1 MVGVGGRS
9 KGCITCRR
17 RKLKCDEGKPDCER
31 CTKGGFQCEGYI
43 KYAEFVNVTNRFAQR
58 RPAKW
63 KSSSQPRVPSCS
75 SSKEQS
81 HALLLADI
89 LPWDEQHIFTS
100 YLVDRLFTWHEDEAS
115 PYAASWIS
123 VLYRSEDPAGLSMT
137 SLRALATTYFGK
149 VHGQTDLMRRGAVF
163 YSQALQCLRVQLQ
176 SPDQALEP
184 DLLVAILCL
193 GIHELVTL
201 TQSSAW
207 LQHYKGLARITE
219 LRGPH
224 RHQTGLGYALLP
236 TLRTCIA
243 VGCLVE
249 RKRCFLED
257 PSWKTT
263 PWAGRMESKTPTD
276 DLHDVLCDIP
286 GLLEDFDKQTIWDPN
301 IPGRALFQAQLC
313 QRLLSIL
320 KELHCW
326 RWKWQDDFPNTAFSA
341 PLNEPL
347 SPNPT
352 KLPRSP
358 FKNIIWFTD
367 PCRATELITYDALL
381 LILLRTAELLRMHI
395 PNLVSTD
402 LSDPLLPMQGTIE
415 DIAIEICRMVEYHL
429 QDLQRSSGA
438 FMLLF
443 PLNIAYRNLPARS
456 TEANWLE
463 EIMAVVANI
472 HGFEISRRENMP
484 GSGKPTNFEAG
495 GVEGMEVA

>member
-1 MVGVGGRS
+1 MAIATKLPYLGSQCLSRKLHSRLAISQALRSSLVATVGVGGCSR
-9 KGCITCRR
+9 GCITC
-17 RKLKCDEGKPDCER
+17 
-31 CTKGGFQCEGYI
+31 
-43 KYAEFVNVTNRFAQR
+43 

-63 KSSSQPRVPSCS
+63 KSSQPSVPSCS

-81 HALLLADI
+81 HILSLVDI

-149 VHGQTDLMRRGAVF
+149 VHGQTDLMRRGGVF
-163 YSQALQCLRVQLQ
+163 YTQALQGLRVQLQ

-263 PWAGRMESKTPTD
+263 PWAGRMESK
-276 DLHDVLCDIP
+276 
-286 GLLEDFDKQTIWDPN
+286 
-301 IPGRALFQAQLC
+301 C
-313 QRLLSIL
+313 QI
-320 KELHCW
+320 
-326 RWKWQDDFPNTAFSA
+326 D
-341 PLNEPL
+341 
-347 SPNPT
+347 
-352 KLPRSP
+352 RS
-358 FKNIIWFTD
+358 
-367 PCRATELITYDALL
+367 
-381 LILLRTAELLRMHI
+381 
-395 PNLVSTD
+395 
-402 LSDPLLPMQGTIE
+402 
-415 DIAIEICRMVEYHL
+415 
-429 QDLQRSSGA
+429 
-438 FMLLF
+438 
-443 PLNIAYRNLPARS
+443 
-456 TEANWLE
+456 
-463 EIMAVVANI
+463 
-472 HGFEISRRENMP
+472 
-484 GSGKPTNFEAG
+484 
-495 GVEGMEVA
+495 